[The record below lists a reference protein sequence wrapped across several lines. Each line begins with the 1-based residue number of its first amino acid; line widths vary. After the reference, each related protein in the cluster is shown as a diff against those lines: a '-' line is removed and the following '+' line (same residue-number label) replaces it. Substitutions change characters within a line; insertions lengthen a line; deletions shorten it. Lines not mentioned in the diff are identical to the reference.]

1 MKTEDRA
8 LDESFDSDTM
18 SEAEDIFATPGLKY
32 LSLKKSFLKKARNFL
47 FWGSNGSRQ
56 RVIALDTML
65 RYFQES
71 MMLLDRRWDNEAAD
85 DVILDIKNFVL
96 KKQVF
101 HVPKVICEKLSSA
114 LDEYPEHRPHDAV
127 HDMMEEL
134 GKLRDVSMARYEQDE
149 WSRMHQ
155 FDRDSFDLRKLRKRI
170 YNEVNVGWDIQQYD
184 FEVEQLLEK
193 YSDILTSE
201 EVKIWKQKRLDTI
214 QFAEAS
220 IGVPIKEIC
229 WSDDLHAF
237 GCSANAQDEL
247 STAQEESVPVESVKK
262 DSYAHEVQD
271 LVKANGSQD
280 SLIENLPS
288 VPVDE
293 FFDNQNKVDQ
303 EIEERL
309 LKIKFFR
316 QTWCSQPSCVT
327 EPTKKIPI
335 VVEKASKPKGKEV
348 VMTGPTFCNRISQES
363 RDFNE
368 WYLDRCQFQT

>member
-134 GKLRDVSMARYEQDE
+134 GKLCDVSMARYEQDE

-184 FEVEQLLEK
+184 FEVE
-193 YSDILTSE
+193 
-201 EVKIWKQKRLDTI
+201 
-214 QFAEAS
+214 
-220 IGVPIKEIC
+220 
-229 WSDDLHAF
+229 
-237 GCSANAQDEL
+237 
-247 STAQEESVPVESVKK
+247 
-262 DSYAHEVQD
+262 
-271 LVKANGSQD
+271 
-280 SLIENLPS
+280 
-288 VPVDE
+288 
-293 FFDNQNKVDQ
+293 
-303 EIEERL
+303 
-309 LKIKFFR
+309 
-316 QTWCSQPSCVT
+316 
-327 EPTKKIPI
+327 
-335 VVEKASKPKGKEV
+335 
-348 VMTGPTFCNRISQES
+348 
-363 RDFNE
+363 
-368 WYLDRCQFQT
+368 